1 MLPTIIWGSD
11 SVKSRAASANATD
24 RATTRASRSHEYPR
38 DRRYRADQVIEMDRR
53 AFITALGAVLAAPV
67 TVG

>member
-11 SVKSRAASANATD
+11 SVKSRAASAKATD

-38 DRRYRADQVIEMDRR
+38 YRKYRADQVIEMNRR

-67 TVG
+67 TGG